1 MRLLSIIYVLCCS
14 AQVLYGQLGGVGT
27 FEFLNLTPS
36 ARITALG
43 GYSSTLRDNDVNLG
57 LLNPAA
63 LNDGTQG
70 QVAINHNFHIA
81 DINHGYFAYGF
92 GLDSLGINLA
102 IGGQYVSYGEFIRA
116 DTRDN
121 ILGTFSAAEYA
132 LSISAAKLISDRLSV
147 GTTFKLVRSDLDQ
160 FDSFGIAFDLGVQY
174 LKPDKDVVWSVLVR
188 NIGVQLSRFSDR
200 RESLPTDIQVGYAK
214 KLAHLPFRFLVTAR
228 DLQRWD
234 IRESTRVEDD
244 PIFINQT
251 VTEESGLQV
260 FSNNLFRHLVFG
272 GEFIIGQKEALRLR
286 FGYNHQRNQELQSNV
301 FRSFG
306 GFSFGVGIKLKKF
319 RFDYG
324 LGNYHLGGG
333 VNHLSLIIDLGDNG
347 RIF

>member
-1 MRLLSIIYVLCCS
+1 MRLLSTIYVLCLS
-14 AQVLYGQLGGVGT
+14 AQVLCGQLGGVGT

-43 GYSSTLRDNDVNLG
+43 GYSSTLRDGDVNLG

-63 LNDGTQG
+63 LNNGTQG
-70 QVAINHNFHIA
+70 QLAFNHNFHIA

-116 DTRDN
+116 DARDN
-121 ILGTFSAAEYA
+121 ILGTFNAAEYA
-132 LSISAAKLISDRLSV
+132 LSISASKLISDRLSV

-160 FDSFGIAFDLGVQY
+160 YDSFGIAFDLGIQY
-174 LKPDKDVVWSVLVR
+174 LKPEKDVVWSVLVR
-188 NIGVQLSRFSDR
+188 NIGVQLSRFSER
-200 RESLPTDIQVGYAK
+200 SESLPTDIQIGYAK

-251 VTEESGLQV
+251 VAAEAGLQV
-260 FSNNLFRHLVFG
+260 FTNNLFRHLVFG

-333 VNHLSLIIDLGDNG
+333 VNHLSLTIDLRDKG

>member
-1 MRLLSIIYVLCCS
+1 MRLLSTIYVLCLS
-14 AQVLYGQLGGVGT
+14 AQVLCGQLGGVGT

-43 GYSSTLRDNDVNLG
+43 GYSSTLRDGDVNLG

-70 QVAINHNFHIA
+70 QLAFNHNFHIA

-116 DTRDN
+116 DARDN
-121 ILGTFSAAEYA
+121 ILGTFN
-132 LSISAAKLISDRLSV
+132 AK
-147 GTTFKLVRSDLDQ
+147 
-160 FDSFGIAFDLGVQY
+160 
-174 LKPDKDVVWSVLVR
+174 PEKDVVWSVLVR
-188 NIGVQLSRFSDR
+188 NIGVQLSRFSER
-200 RESLPTDIQVGYAK
+200 SESLPTDIQIGYAK

-251 VTEESGLQV
+251 VAAEAGLQV
-260 FSNNLFRHLVFG
+260 FTNNLFRHLVFG

-306 GFSFGVGIKLKKF
+306 GFSFGVGIKLKAV
-319 RFDYG
+319 YG
-324 LGNYHLGGG
+324 LDLP
-333 VNHLSLIIDLGDNG
+333 VN
-347 RIF
+347 

>member
-1 MRLLSIIYVLCCS
+1 MRLLSMIYVLCCS

-200 RESLPTDIQVGYAK
+200 RESLPTDIQIGYAK
-214 KLAHLPFRFLVTAR
+214 KLAHLPFRFLITAR

>member
-1 MRLLSIIYVLCCS
+1 M
-14 AQVLYGQLGGVGT
+14 
-27 FEFLNLTPS
+27 
-36 ARITALG
+36 
-43 GYSSTLRDNDVNLG
+43 
-57 LLNPAA
+57 
-63 LNDGTQG
+63 
-70 QVAINHNFHIA
+70 
-81 DINHGYFAYGF
+81 
-92 GLDSLGINLA
+92 
-102 IGGQYVSYGEFIRA
+102 
-116 DTRDN
+116 
-121 ILGTFSAAEYA
+121 
-132 LSISAAKLISDRLSV
+132 

-200 RESLPTDIQVGYAK
+200 RESLPTDIQIGYAK
-214 KLAHLPFRFLVTAR
+214 KLAHLPFRFLITAR

-260 FSNNLFRHLVFG
+260 FTSNLFRHLVFG

>member
-1 MRLLSIIYVLCCS
+1 MRLLSIIYVLCFS

-200 RESLPTDIQVGYAK
+200 RESLPTDIQIGYAK
-214 KLAHLPFRFLVTAR
+214 KLLTY
-228 DLQRWD
+228 
-234 IRESTRVEDD
+234 
-244 PIFINQT
+244 
-251 VTEESGLQV
+251 
-260 FSNNLFRHLVFG
+260 
-272 GEFIIGQKEALRLR
+272 RLD
-286 FGYNHQRNQELQSNV
+286 F
-301 FRSFG
+301 
-306 GFSFGVGIKLKKF
+306 
-319 RFDYG
+319 
-324 LGNYHLGGG
+324 
-333 VNHLSLIIDLGDNG
+333 
-347 RIF
+347 

>member
-260 FSNNLFRHLVFG
+260 FTSNLFRHLVFG

-286 FGYNHQRNQELQSNV
+286 FGYNHQRELQSNV

>member
-260 FSNNLFRHLVFG
+260 FTSNLFRHLVFG

>member
-1 MRLLSIIYVLCCS
+1 MRLLSIIYVLCHS

-200 RESLPTDIQVGYAK
+200 SESLPTDIQIGYAK

-251 VTEESGLQV
+251 VAEESGLQV

-306 GFSFGVGIKLKKF
+306 GFSFGVGIKLKNF

>member
-260 FSNNLFRHLVFG
+260 FTSNLFRHLVFG

-319 RFDYG
+319 RFDCG